1 MTKSN
6 ATIKDKMQE
15 LQKMIDW
22 FNSDDFSLEQAK
34 EKFDTAKTL
43 ASALEHTLDE
53 LKNEVTVV
61 AQSFQE

>member
-1 MTKSN
+1 
-6 ATIKDKMQE
+6 MQE

-43 ASALEHTLDE
+43 AAELEHTLDE